1 MGNRVLTG
9 PLIDDEGL
17 HVADLDL
24 EDLTRVRYDLD
35 AAGHYAR
42 PDIFSL
48 SVDHRRRQLLQRR
61 FRRRA
66 LERTRPD
73 PLATLGR
80 AGSGPA
86 AKIRLEHPVP

>member
-17 HVADLDL
+17 LVADLDL

-48 SVDHRRRQLLQRR
+48 SVEPSTKAAPPAPIPPKGA
-61 FRRRA
+61 RA
-66 LERTRPD
+66 DEARPVSHFG
-73 PLATLGR
+73 AGR
-80 AGSGPA
+80 VRACCEDS
-86 AKIRLEHPVP
+86 V